1 MAFLLFIFLLAA
13 PQTQAQVPTSGDVF
27 VPSMILAV
35 AGGGTAAPSTTAGS
49 GTGAKLQNSISVATD
64 SAGNVYIAD
73 PVANV
78 IEKLDVAGNISVIAG
93 GGSTKP
99 SATPITATS
108 SKLNEPYGVATDSS
122 GNVYI
127 ADSGNYLLEKLN
139 SATKQIVVIAGG
151 GSTQPSLIPEPSAN
165 ASIYPTSVV
174 VDNAGN
180 AYITDGIRHTIFKLD
195 TAGKIGVI
203 AGGGST
209 VPSTQAGSAS
219 SASISPSGLA
229 VDATGNLYIVD
240 SDNALIE
247 KLYANAGA
255 WYIQVIAGGG
265 STHPS
270 TTPEPAFSAGLQ
282 SPGGIALDSFGNL
295 YICDGQSEIEE
306 LSLATQ
312 QIVVIAGGQGET
324 VGTTPEL
331 ATETQISP
339 SAVAVDSVG
348 NIYIADNVLK
358 LIEKVGT
365 SAAFPATAVG
375 SASASQT
382 LYVQLTAGTAPKNV
396 LSAMIVPTS
405 QNGEQEFVVGPVPGT
420 CPIMSTPDGHFP
432 TCAVQVVF
440 NPQYPGMRTGM
451 LDLVDSVGAL
461 IGTVGLSGTG
471 VGPMGVFEPGVPMV
485 VNIHSADLALPV
497 GAAVDGAGNL
507 YVVNSTT
514 SNIVATNDI
523 GVKVTATGSE
533 TTFSLTYSGV
543 TPDLAHG
550 VAVDAAGNLYF
561 STIINNQNEVVKLW
575 HEGSGRT
582 SLVSTGSIIL
592 NNPMGLATDAA
603 GNLYI
608 ADNNNS
614 VVVVAKPDGSAYVLP
629 TNGVTLDRP
638 TAVAVDPAGNVFILD
653 NNDVTKVSPDGT
665 ATAIDVNGVSI
676 PEGIAVDGTGT
687 LYVLGYQGAL
697 MEIAPD
703 GTQTMLSIAGLS
715 ISSTGGLAVDA
726 AGNIYV
732 VDGNNNRVVEI
743 ARNTAGLNFANTDQG
758 ATSSDSSQ
766 TVTLRNI
773 GNEPLAITAISYP
786 ADFPE
791 AAGASTDCASSTPLA
806 AAETCTLTIDF
817 SPMAKSTIGT
827 SQTLNE
833 KVTLTDNT
841 MNIKGSSQSASLSG
855 EETNILPQ
863 AATPTF
869 SVAEGTYTSPQTV
882 TISDADPS
890 AWITVTVTIGQSS
903 PIYSQY
909 KGPITVSST
918 ETITAVASD
927 KGYSDSAVATA
938 TYTINLPALTLSPAT
953 LPSGTQGVAYSQ
965 QLTASNGAA
974 PYTYAQTGGA
984 LPNGVTLSSSGKLS
998 GTPTVNGTFPISVT
1012 ATDSGKGAGQLTGR
1026 ANFSLVIAEPAVPT
1040 PTFSVVSG
1048 TYTSTQTVTI
1058 SDSTT
1063 GAAIYYSTNG
1073 SQPTIAYTG
1082 PITVSASETIT
1093 AVAILSGYTNS
1104 PYATA
1109 TYTINIP
1116 TAATPT
1122 ISPVAGTFT
1131 TGQTVTI
1138 SDTTSGAAIYYT
1150 TDGSAPT
1157 AQSTL
1162 YTSAISVG
1170 RTETIKAI
1178 AVAANYINSAIA
1190 SAAYTIIPLGS
1201 PDFTI
1206 AAAPS
1211 SLTITGGQS
1220 ATLSVSV
1227 TPQNAF
1233 ASAVSFTCAG
1243 LPAGATCTFAPATV
1257 TPSGTTASTTTLT
1270 VTTAAATAMYHRNS
1284 NPLLPAST
1292 LAVAFCLLGWKKRRN
1307 MQLFLLLA
1315 VSVIGMSLFTGC
1327 GGSTTSN
1334 HTQPVTSVVTVTG
1347 ISGTGSSA
1355 LHNAATFS
1363 LTVN

>member
-1 MAFLLFIFLLAA
+1 M
-13 PQTQAQVPTSGDVF
+13 
-27 VPSMILAV
+27 
-35 AGGGTAAPSTTAGS
+35 
-49 GTGAKLQNSISVATD
+49 
-64 SAGNVYIAD
+64 
-73 PVANV
+73 
-78 IEKLDVAGNISVIAG
+78 
-93 GGSTKP
+93 
-99 SATPITATS
+99 
-108 SKLNEPYGVATDSS
+108 
-122 GNVYI
+122 
-127 ADSGNYLLEKLN
+127 
-139 SATKQIVVIAGG
+139 
-151 GSTQPSLIPEPSAN
+151 
-165 ASIYPTSVV
+165 
-174 VDNAGN
+174 
-180 AYITDGIRHTIFKLD
+180 
-195 TAGKIGVI
+195 
-203 AGGGST
+203 
-209 VPSTQAGSAS
+209 
-219 SASISPSGLA
+219 
-229 VDATGNLYIVD
+229 
-240 SDNALIE
+240 
-247 KLYANAGA
+247 
-255 WYIQVIAGGG
+255 
-265 STHPS
+265 
-270 TTPEPAFSAGLQ
+270 
-282 SPGGIALDSFGNL
+282 
-295 YICDGQSEIEE
+295 
-306 LSLATQ
+306 
-312 QIVVIAGGQGET
+312 
-324 VGTTPEL
+324 
-331 ATETQISP
+331 
-339 SAVAVDSVG
+339 
-348 NIYIADNVLK
+348 
-358 LIEKVGT
+358 
-365 SAAFPATAVG
+365 
-375 SASASQT
+375 
-382 LYVQLTAGTAPKNV
+382 
-396 LSAMIVPTS
+396 
-405 QNGEQEFVVGPVPGT
+405 
-420 CPIMSTPDGHFP
+420 
-432 TCAVQVVF
+432 
-440 NPQYPGMRTGM
+440 
-451 LDLVDSVGAL
+451 
-461 IGTVGLSGTG
+461 
-471 VGPMGVFEPGVPMV
+471 
-485 VNIHSADLALPV
+485 
-497 GAAVDGAGNL
+497 
-507 YVVNSTT
+507 
-514 SNIVATNDI
+514 
-523 GVKVTATGSE
+523 
-533 TTFSLTYSGV
+533 
-543 TPDLAHG
+543 
-550 VAVDAAGNLYF
+550 
-561 STIINNQNEVVKLW
+561 
-575 HEGSGRT
+575 
-582 SLVSTGSIIL
+582 
-592 NNPMGLATDAA
+592 
-603 GNLYI
+603 
-608 ADNNNS
+608 
-614 VVVVAKPDGSAYVLP
+614 
-629 TNGVTLDRP
+629 
-638 TAVAVDPAGNVFILD
+638 
-653 NNDVTKVSPDGT
+653 
-665 ATAIDVNGVSI
+665 
-676 PEGIAVDGTGT
+676 
-687 LYVLGYQGAL
+687 
-697 MEIAPD
+697 
-703 GTQTMLSIAGLS
+703 
-715 ISSTGGLAVDA
+715 DA

-773 GNEPLAITAISYP
+773 GNKPLAITAISYP

-817 SPMAKSTIGT
+817 SPMAKSTSGT

-882 TISDADPS
+882 TLADA
-890 AWITVTVTIGQSS
+890 
-903 PIYSQY
+903 
-909 KGPITVSST
+909 
-918 ETITAVASD
+918 
-927 KGYSDSAVATA
+927 
-938 TYTINLPALTLSPAT
+938 
-953 LPSGTQGVAYSQ
+953 
-965 QLTASNGAA
+965 
-974 PYTYAQTGGA
+974 
-984 LPNGVTLSSSGKLS
+984 
-998 GTPTVNGTFPISVT
+998 
-1012 ATDSGKGAGQLTGR
+1012 
-1026 ANFSLVIAEPAVPT
+1026 
-1040 PTFSVVSG
+1040 
-1048 TYTSTQTVTI
+1048 
-1058 SDSTT
+1058 TT

-1093 AVAILSGYTNS
+1093 AVALLSDYTNS
-1104 PYATA
+1104 TYATA

-1162 YTSAISVG
+1162 YASAISVG

-1206 AAAPS
+1206 AATPS

-1233 ASAVSFTCAG
+1233 ASAVSLTCAG

>member
-1 MAFLLFIFLLAA
+1 M
-13 PQTQAQVPTSGDVF
+13 
-27 VPSMILAV
+27 
-35 AGGGTAAPSTTAGS
+35 
-49 GTGAKLQNSISVATD
+49 
-64 SAGNVYIAD
+64 
-73 PVANV
+73 
-78 IEKLDVAGNISVIAG
+78 
-93 GGSTKP
+93 
-99 SATPITATS
+99 
-108 SKLNEPYGVATDSS
+108 
-122 GNVYI
+122 
-127 ADSGNYLLEKLN
+127 
-139 SATKQIVVIAGG
+139 
-151 GSTQPSLIPEPSAN
+151 
-165 ASIYPTSVV
+165 
-174 VDNAGN
+174 
-180 AYITDGIRHTIFKLD
+180 
-195 TAGKIGVI
+195 
-203 AGGGST
+203 
-209 VPSTQAGSAS
+209 
-219 SASISPSGLA
+219 
-229 VDATGNLYIVD
+229 
-240 SDNALIE
+240 
-247 KLYANAGA
+247 
-255 WYIQVIAGGG
+255 
-265 STHPS
+265 
-270 TTPEPAFSAGLQ
+270 
-282 SPGGIALDSFGNL
+282 
-295 YICDGQSEIEE
+295 
-306 LSLATQ
+306 
-312 QIVVIAGGQGET
+312 
-324 VGTTPEL
+324 
-331 ATETQISP
+331 
-339 SAVAVDSVG
+339 
-348 NIYIADNVLK
+348 
-358 LIEKVGT
+358 
-365 SAAFPATAVG
+365 
-375 SASASQT
+375 
-382 LYVQLTAGTAPKNV
+382 
-396 LSAMIVPTS
+396 
-405 QNGEQEFVVGPVPGT
+405 
-420 CPIMSTPDGHFP
+420 
-432 TCAVQVVF
+432 
-440 NPQYPGMRTGM
+440 
-451 LDLVDSVGAL
+451 
-461 IGTVGLSGTG
+461 
-471 VGPMGVFEPGVPMV
+471 
-485 VNIHSADLALPV
+485 
-497 GAAVDGAGNL
+497 
-507 YVVNSTT
+507 
-514 SNIVATNDI
+514 
-523 GVKVTATGSE
+523 
-533 TTFSLTYSGV
+533 
-543 TPDLAHG
+543 
-550 VAVDAAGNLYF
+550 
-561 STIINNQNEVVKLW
+561 
-575 HEGSGRT
+575 
-582 SLVSTGSIIL
+582 
-592 NNPMGLATDAA
+592 
-603 GNLYI
+603 
-608 ADNNNS
+608 
-614 VVVVAKPDGSAYVLP
+614 
-629 TNGVTLDRP
+629 
-638 TAVAVDPAGNVFILD
+638 
-653 NNDVTKVSPDGT
+653 
-665 ATAIDVNGVSI
+665 
-676 PEGIAVDGTGT
+676 
-687 LYVLGYQGAL
+687 
-697 MEIAPD
+697 
-703 GTQTMLSIAGLS
+703 
-715 ISSTGGLAVDA
+715 DA

-773 GNEPLAITAISYP
+773 GNKPLAITAISYP

-817 SPMAKSTIGT
+817 SPMAKSTSGT

-882 TISDADPS
+882 TLADATTGAAIYYSTNGSQP
-890 AWITVTVTIGQSS
+890 TIA
-903 PIYSQY
+903 YT
-909 KGPITVSST
+909 GPITVSAS
-918 ETITAVASD
+918 ETITAVALLS
-927 KGYSDSAVATA
+927 GYTNSTYATA
-938 TYTINLPALTLSPAT
+938 TYTINLPTVTLSPAT

-984 LPNGVTLSSSGKLS
+984 LPNGLTLSSSGKLS

-1012 ATDSGKGAGQLTGR
+1012 ATDSGKGAGQLTGS
-1026 ANFSLVIAEPAVPT
+1026 ANFSLVIAEPIVST
-1040 PTFSVVSG
+1040 PTFSVAGG
-1048 TYTSTQTVTI
+1048 TYTAPQTVTLA
-1058 SDSTT
+1058 DATT

-1093 AVAILSGYTNS
+1093 AVALLSDYTNS
-1104 PYATA
+1104 TYATA

-1162 YTSAISVG
+1162 YASAISVG

-1206 AAAPS
+1206 AATPS

-1233 ASAVSFTCAG
+1233 ASAVSLTCAG